1 MRCKTNISAILIA
14 FVVLFAT
21 NGVVVFEH
29 ICNSSNLR
37 DFSILTNTHCE
48 MEKPIASCCAKKGI
62 KKKDCCEHKQ
72 FFSKLSYDGF
82 TAKQQEVKSIAKE
95 ICLHF
100 LANNFLHLNQ
110 QIFERYYSGIPP
122 PDNLF
127 SIKYLLKPSPIKLQ
141 IFRC

>member
-1 MRCKTNISAILIA
+1 MKYRTNISAILIA

-37 DFSILTNTHCE
+37 DYSILTDTHCE
-48 MEKPIASCCAKKGI
+48 MEKPVASCCAKKGI

-82 TAKQQEVKSIAKE
+82 TAKQLEIKPLEKE
-95 ICLHF
+95 INLKYF
-100 LANNFLHLNQ
+100 TSNFLHHNQ

-122 PDNLF
+122 PENLF
-127 SIKYLLKPSPIKLQ
+127 SIKYFLKPSPLKLQ